1 MFHNHKSKKMETP
14 KFLLVENPLTGKQVN
29 IMPLFQ
35 YLQSEYYGKPT
46 PLDVIEPIQ
55 DALDYLAVSL
65 PSDGI
70 DTEEL
75 KHRNYVNDRLIT
87 LRNTFSNMFKPL

>member
-1 MFHNHKSKKMETP
+1 
-14 KFLLVENPLTGKQVN
+14 
-29 IMPLFQ
+29 MPLFQ

-87 LRNTFSNMFKPL
+87 LRNTFSNMFKPLWTERLIKYCWKLPAAVGRHGRSTDAILP

>member
-1 MFHNHKSKKMETP
+1 METP
-14 KFLLVENPLTGKQVN
+14 KFLLVENPLTGKHVN

-35 YLQSEYYGKPT
+35 YLQEEYNGKPT
-46 PLDVIEPIQ
+46 LLQATEPIQ

-75 KHRNYVNDRLIT
+75 KRRNYVNDRLIT